1 MKKQIK
7 LALLF
12 MCSIQS
18 IFAQD
23 GSLKVGPN
31 LNGARDIID
40 FKLHDNE
47 LSVMTSKGRDLN
59 YWKLSPTSLIPNSE
73 AKSITA
79 TKSKSGGMVVNSDEY
94 NYFSK
99 ISLDTKEVVF
109 YTRREGKDKTTSLY
123 FQDLD
128 NSYKPISKSTKLA
141 TRSTKTVKTGIF
153 NLSSVDGGGYTI
165 KTNRLKNKVLIINQA
180 PSKKVEKSLYPGD
193 VTLTLYNPSDMTEL
207 SSATFDL
214 GISEYGSSAIV
225 GDNGYVYSLVY
236 VNAAETKA
244 ERKEKKKNGEATW
257 YYKIVGINVN
267 EPDTKPFEYDLIFK
281 NKGILKASL
290 EMTTDGELICAG
302 TYSELTKKGNVDDF
316 DGIFYAKLN
325 PKTGE
330 VLSDNQKKLDRS
342 TVEFM
347 TTKRNAKKD
356 EGISTAFKL
365 RGYVAMDN
373 GTSNLIL
380 EEDYFYVTTSTNS
393 KGQTTYTYHYVSK
406 AILIANIATNGEIN
420 WIKHIPKYQHTTN
433 DNGAF
438 NSFSYFRDK
447 NELRFIFADNNNNYD
462 PKTFKIKPENAK
474 NINSMRV
481 SGAAKSIAFAK
492 IDANGNT
499 DQKLLASTKTHVLYT
514 KYASW
519 SKSGKEVYLQAWKR
533 ISTGKWLLGCL
544 FPPYGCY
551 LYIKNIKP
559 NYAVAK
565 LEIED

>member
-1 MKKQIK
+1 
-7 LALLF
+7 
-12 MCSIQS
+12 
-18 IFAQD
+18 
-23 GSLKVGPN
+23 
-31 LNGARDIID
+31 
-40 FKLHDNE
+40 
-47 LSVMTSKGRDLN
+47 MTSKGRDLN

-290 EMTTDGELICAG
+290 EMTTDGELICAW

-433 DNGAF
+433 DNGVF

-474 NINSMRV
+474 NINNMRV

>member
-94 NYFSK
+94 TYFSK

-128 NSYKPISKSTKLA
+128 NSYKPISKSSKLA

-180 PSKKVEKSLYPGD
+180 PSRKVEKSLYPGD
-193 VTLTLYNPSDMTEL
+193 VTLTIYNPSDMTEL
-207 SSATFDL
+207 ASATFDL

-257 YYKIVGINVN
+257 YYKIVGVNIN

-290 EMTTDGELICAG
+290 EMTPEGELICAG

-380 EEDYFYVTTSTNS
+380 EEDYFYVTTTTNS

-474 NINSMRV
+474 NINNMRV